1 MNSATMNTNCLTF
14 EQLSSYSFN
23 KIEKDERAQLY
34 MHISTCEMCT
44 CAVNGFTAIS
54 FTSADVDAIHNQI
67 DVKTNAMHAN
77 PLTFAQV
84 LIACISVASIFGFYY
99 FVDSFSDNNSKKM
112 VYENAKPV
120 SIPFVEKIIPAV
132 EPEIIPA
139 EEIKIPKNDLAVENK
154 IIEKINIPVEPIKS
168 ITPGLIPVPV
178 KTPEVAIDPNYN
190 SDIIYIYDLKVTNY
204 NSLYFNHKLKPFE
217 IKGHTPSFKENK
229 ESPNTVFE
237 KDYEQTIAADKVLKT
252 GLAYFNKGK
261 YGKALGEFQLLLEAN
276 PNDVNSLFY
285 SAVAYY
291 QIGKYDRTIKNLE
304 AVLESSNNTFHPEA
318 KWNLALSNL
327 KIGEKAKAKQMLTE
341 IANEKGFYSK
351 RATDKLKGLSF

>member
-1 MNSATMNTNCLTF
+1 MNTIYNNCLSF
-14 EQLSSYSFN
+14 EQLQSYSLN
-23 KIEKDERAQLY
+23 KSDKEEKAQLY
-34 MHISTCEMCT
+34 MHISTCELCT

-77 PLTFAQV
+77 PLTFAHAF
-84 LIACISVASIFGFYY
+84 LACISIASVFGFYY
-99 FVDSFSDNNSKKM
+99 FVESFSDNKSPKL
-112 VYENAKPV
+112 VYESVQPV
-120 SIPFVEKIIPAV
+120 SIPVIEKIIPAV
-132 EPEIIPA
+132 EPEIIPV
-139 EEIKIPKNDLAVENK
+139 EETKIPKNDLAVEK
-154 IIEKINIPVEPIKS
+154 KVVEKIMIPVEPIKS

-178 KTPEVAIDPNYN
+178 KTPEVSIDPNYN
-190 SDIIYIYDLKVTNY
+190 ADIIYIYDLKVTNY
-204 NSLYFNHKLKPFE
+204 NSLYFNNKLKPFE

-229 ESPNTVFE
+229 ESPNAVFE

-252 GLAYFNKGK
+252 GLGYFNKGK
-261 YGKALGEFQLLLEAN
+261 YGKALAEFQLLLEAN

-304 AVLESSNNTFHPEA
+304 AVLNSSNNVFHPEA

-327 KIGEKAKAKQMLTE
+327 KTGEKAKAKQLLIE

-351 RATDKLKGLSF
+351 RASDKLKGLSF

>member
-1 MNSATMNTNCLTF
+1 MNTTTFNNNCLTF
-14 EQLSSYSFN
+14 EQLSSYSLN
-23 KIEKDERAQLY
+23 KIEKDEHAQLY
-34 MHISTCEMCT
+34 MHISTCELCT

-77 PLTFAQV
+77 PLTFAHV
-84 LIACISVASIFGFYY
+84 FIACISVASIFSFYY
-99 FVDSFSDNNSKKM
+99 FVDSFSNSKSSK
-112 VYENAKPV
+112 VVSENVKSV
-120 SIPFVEKIIPAV
+120 SIPIVEKIIPAV
-132 EPEIIPA
+132 EPETIPS
-139 EEIKIPKNDLAVENK
+139 EEIKVPKNDLAVEMK
-154 IIEKINIPVEPIKS
+154 TIEKISIPVEPIKS
-168 ITPGLIPVPV
+168 ITPGLIPVSI
-178 KTPEVAIDPNYN
+178 KATEVAIVPNYN
-190 SDIIYIYDLKVTNY
+190 SDIIYIYDLKVTSY
-204 NSLYFNHKLKPFE
+204 NSLYFNYKLKPFE

-229 ESPNTVFE
+229 ESPTAVFE

-252 GLAYFNKGK
+252 GLGYFNKGK
-261 YGKALGEFQLLLEAN
+261 YGNALGEFQLLLEAN

-304 AVLESSNNTFHPEA
+304 AVLKSPNNTFHPEA

-327 KIGEKAKAKQMLTE
+327 KIGEKAKAKQLLIE

-351 RATDKLKGLSF
+351 RAGEKLKGL